1 VSGSALN
8 ASSWLDVIGGVMLCY
23 GLSLTIAYGILLNQT
38 ACLISLAVSCVGA
51 MIVWVWYGK
60 EVKRLSED
68 MQK

>member
-1 VSGSALN
+1 
-8 ASSWLDVIGGVMLCY
+8 MLCY

-38 ACLISLAVSCVGA
+38 ACLISIAVSCVGA